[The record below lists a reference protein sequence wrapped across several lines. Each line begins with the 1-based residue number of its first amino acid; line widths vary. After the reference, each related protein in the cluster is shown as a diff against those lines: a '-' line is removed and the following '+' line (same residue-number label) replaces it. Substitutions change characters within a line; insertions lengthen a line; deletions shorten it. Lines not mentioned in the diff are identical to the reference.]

1 MRVATAIED
10 YLAAL
15 TAERGLS
22 GNTIA
27 AYRRD
32 LGQYLVSLEE
42 AGVSNLDDVTDAH
55 ISEFLGSL
63 RSRQLARS
71 TIARKLAAVRGL
83 HRHAVD
89 ELGATSDPTMLVAS
103 PSRTASLPRA
113 LAVDQVLTMLA
124 TPDPSRPLGVRDKAL
139 LELMYATGCRVS
151 EAIGLMTG
159 DLDLETSSALVT
171 GKGNRQ
177 RLVLLG
183 SHAVE
188 AVHAYLPVRLELK
201 GDRPDP
207 GQLFLSARGRPLTRQ
222 AVWQIVKKTAQR
234 AGIPEGD
241 VSPHVL
247 RHSAATHMVEGG
259 ADLRVVQEMLGHA
272 TIGTTQMYTRVTP
285 DHLYEVYITSHPRG
299 V

>member
-1 MRVATAIED
+1 MKVAAAIED

-22 GNTIA
+22 KNTAA

-32 LGQYLVSLEE
+32 LGQYLATLED
-42 AGVSNLDDVTDAH
+42 AGVSDLDDVTDEH
-55 ISEFLGSL
+55 VTDFLASL
-63 RSRQLARS
+63 RSRELTRS
-71 TIARKLAAVRGL
+71 TISRKLAAVRGL
-83 HRHAVD
+83 HRHAVED
-89 ELGATSDPTMLVAS
+89 MGAPSDPTMLVAS
-103 PSRTASLPRA
+103 PTREASLPKA
-113 LAVDQVLTMLA
+113 LPVDQVLTMLA
-124 TPDPSRPLGVRDKAL
+124 TPDVSQPLGLRDRAL

-159 DLDLETSSALVT
+159 DLELETSSALVT
-171 GKGNRQ
+171 GKGGRQ

-183 SHAVE
+183 SHAVD
-188 AVHAYLPVRLELK
+188 AVRAYLPVRLDLK

-207 GQLFLSARGRPLTRQ
+207 GQLFLSSRGRPLTRQ
-222 AVWQIVKKTAQR
+222 AVWQIVKKTAR
-234 AGIPEGD
+234 SAGIPERD

-272 TIGTTQMYTRVTP
+272 TIGTTQMYTKVTP
-285 DHLYEVYITSHPRG
+285 DHLYEVYVTSHPRG